1 MELIPLIG
9 AGLTLALGVLGL
21 VAPSRVAKLVSIVPE
36 GKLGASEIR
45 ATYGGL
51 FIGLGAGCLWV
62 QKPEVYFVVGL
73 AWLLAAASRI
83 LSFALDHSFSG
94 KNMGGV
100 IMEAGIGLLLVASV
114 L

>member
-1 MELIPLIG
+1 MELIPLFG
-9 AGLTLALGVLGL
+9 AALTLALGVLGL
-21 VAPSRVAKLVSIVPE
+21 VAPGRAAKLVGIVPE
-36 GKLGASEIR
+36 GKLGVSEIR

-51 FIGLGAGCLWV
+51 FVGLGAGCLWV

-73 AWLLAAASRI
+73 AWLLAAVSRVI
-83 LSFALDHSFSG
+83 SFALDHSFSG